1 MRVSVAAPAL
11 ALLACAGC
19 TSYGGFSKKPMVVG
33 VTATLP
39 EPTTASIQPQARP
52 YLIGPY
58 DSISID
64 VFGAKDLS
72 RTGMID
78 AAGNFS
84 MPLIGDVRAAGL
96 TTAQLASLISTRLRG
111 RYVTNPQVSVQLAEA
126 RSQLITVDGSV
137 RQPGVYP
144 ILGRTTLQQV
154 IAMARG
160 TDEFARLNEVVIFR
174 EVDGKQL
181 AALFSLK
188 DIREGAM
195 IDPEVFGNDKIIVGE
210 SLGRRIF
217 KDTVQALPAFGV
229 FTLLR

>member
-1 MRVSVAAPAL
+1 
-11 ALLACAGC
+11 
-19 TSYGGFSKKPMVVG
+19 MVVG
-33 VTATLP
+33 VASTLP
-39 EPTTASIQPQARP
+39 EPTSANIPIQNRP

-58 DSISID
+58 DSISVD
-64 VFGAKDLS
+64 VFGAKELS
-72 RTGMID
+72 RSGMID

-84 MPLIGDVRAAGL
+84 VPLVGDVRAAGL
-96 TTAQLASLISTRLRG
+96 TTSQLATVITDRLRG
-111 RYVTNPQVSVQLAEA
+111 RYVNNPQVSVQLTEA
-126 RSQLITVDGSV
+126 RSQLVTVDGAV

-144 ILGRTTLQQV
+144 VMGKTTLQQV

-160 TDEFARLNEVVIFR
+160 TDEYARLNEVVIFR
-174 EVDGKQL
+174 DVDGKQF

-195 IDPEVFGNDKIIVGE
+195 HDPEVFGNDKIIVGE

-217 KDTVQALPAFGV
+217 KDTIQTLPAFGV